1 MSMVNELLENIPI
14 PRVVRI
20 HQRFDATRLESPTA
34 VLREKIAEN
43 EGYQGISP
51 GMSIAVAVGS
61 RGVNHIAEFVRT
73 IVDMLKEKGAIPF
86 VIPAMGSHGGATAEG
101 QKEMLASLG
110 VTEEYLGVEIRA
122 GMEVEQLGVT
132 DSGLPVVMDRFAAQA
147 DGIVFVNRIK
157 PHVAFRG
164 PYESGLMKMITIG
177 MGKQKGADFCHNLGF
192 GHMAE
197 NIPAIAKV
205 AIAKKNFVFAVGV
218 VENAYH
224 ETCIVEVLNKGEI
237 ENREPILQQKAKELA
252 PRLWFDKLDVC
263 VMDELGKN
271 ISGTGF
277 DTGVVG
283 RYHTPYI
290 SGGPS
295 ITKIG
300 ILDLTEQSHGNA
312 NGIGIVDFTTKRL
325 FDKFRMDQSYPN
337 SLTSTVAVSVKIPMV
352 LKNDKQ
358 LFQAAIKT
366 CNIIDK
372 TQVRLVRFKNTIE
385 LGELEV
391 SENLISEVE
400 SCPYM
405 ELISEPYELKF
416 NEEGNLF

>member
-1 MSMVNELLENIPI
+1 MSMVDELLKDIPI
-14 PRVVRI
+14 PRVVQVR
-20 HQRFDATRLESPTA
+20 QRFDDTKLDDPVAE
-34 VLREKIAEN
+34 LRAGIAAN
-43 EGYQGISP
+43 EGYKKIRP
-51 GMSIAVAVGS
+51 GMRIAVAVGS
-61 RGVNHIAEFVRT
+61 RGIHHIPEFVKV
-73 IVDMLKEKGAIPF
+73 IVEALREKGAEPF
-86 VIPAMGSHGGATAEG
+86 IIPAMGSHGGASAGG
-101 QKEMLASLG
+101 QKEMLEALG
-110 VTEEYLGVEIRA
+110 ITEAYTGAEIRST
-122 GMEVEQLGVT
+122 MEVERLGTT
-132 DSGLPVVMDRFAAQA
+132 DTGLPVVMDQYAARA
-147 DGIVFVNRIK
+147 DGIVFINRIK

-164 PYESGLMKMITIG
+164 PYESGLMKMIAIG

-197 NIPAIAKV
+197 NIPAIAGT
-205 AIAKKNFVFAVGV
+205 AIKKKNFIFAAGV

-224 ETCIVEVLNKGEI
+224 ETCIVEVLNKNEI
-237 ENREPILQQKAKELA
+237 ADREPILQKRAKELA

-277 DTGVVG
+277 DTGVAG

-300 ILDLTEQSHGNA
+300 ILDLTEESHGNA

-337 SLTSTVAVSVKIPMV
+337 SLTSTVAASVKIPMV

-372 TQVRLVRFKNTIE
+372 TKVRLVRFKNTLE
-385 LGELEV
+385 LGRLEA
-391 SENLISEVE
+391 SESLIPEIE

-405 ELISEPYELKF
+405 EVLSEPYELKF
-416 NEEGNLF
+416 DENGNLF